1 MSVAAGY
8 RRYVEECRQLA
19 QTATPVTR
27 AHLLRVAATWLR
39 VVEQMEQESGQDG
52 SEPQGKDCLLR

>member
-39 VVEQMEQESGQDG
+39 VAEQMEQESERDG
-52 SEPQGKDCLLR
+52 NELRG